1 MPNPRYAIS
10 RLCVFCA
17 SGEGRSPAYAQA
29 ARDVGTLLA
38 GAGITTVYGGGR
50 IGLMGTLADAALA
63 GGGRVIGVI
72 PKLLMAKEV
81 GHGGIT
87 ELRVVGSMHERKA
100 MMADLADG
108 FLALPGGLG
117 TLEEICEV
125 LTWAQLGI
133 HAKPCALLNVGGY
146 YDHLARFLDHAT
158 AEGLI
163 RPENRALLLIDEDAA
178 RLLARMREHRPPK
191 ALHWLDA
198 RQR

>member
-1 MPNPRYAIS
+1 MPTPAHAIS

-17 SGEGRSPAYAQA
+17 SGDGRSPAYGEAAQE
-29 ARDVGTLLA
+29 VGTLLA
-38 GAGITTVYGGGR
+38 EEGITTVYGGGR
-50 IGLMGTLADAALA
+50 IGLMGTLADAALSA
-63 GGGRVIGVI
+63 GGKVIGVI

-81 GHGGIT
+81 GHPGLT
-87 ELRVVGSMHERKA
+87 DLRIVQSMHERKA
-100 MMADLADG
+100 MMADMSDG

-117 TLEEICEV
+117 TLEEICEL

-163 RPENRALLLIDEDAA
+163 RPENRSLLLIDDEPR
-178 RLLARMREHRPPK
+178 RLLAKMREHRAPAAP
-191 ALHWLDA
+191 HWLDA